1 VGCLLALIAAFS
13 PRLALFL
20 IWIFTNLVSRAFDTF
35 IVPLLGFLLLPF
47 TTLMYVLVYQPV
59 TGVTGFGWLLV
70 IVGFLIDLG
79 AYGGVYGRRSR
90 SAR

>member
-1 VGCLLALIAAFS
+1 
-13 PRLALFL
+13 
-20 IWIFTNLVSRAFDTF
+20 
-35 IVPLLGFLLLPF
+35 
-47 TTLMYVLVYQPV
+47 VLVYQPV